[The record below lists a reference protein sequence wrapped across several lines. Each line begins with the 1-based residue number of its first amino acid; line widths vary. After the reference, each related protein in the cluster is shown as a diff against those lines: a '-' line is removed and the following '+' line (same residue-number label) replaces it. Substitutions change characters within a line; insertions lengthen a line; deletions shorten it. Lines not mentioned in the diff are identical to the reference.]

1 MSNVPHGIELELI
14 KYLLRRNKHAVGK
27 LRISYENLGSKFKT
41 DPEATFL
48 RLKGLADKGIID
60 LIELPIPHTIIR
72 RPFLKLLE
80 FDAKYL
86 FSKMPL
92 DEYEKKR
99 QLIAQ
104 EFSSVI
110 ALDKDLACLTENF
123 APLTALEACARTY
136 DALCFLER
144 LSDKDMTQ
152 YEDDILKQNKFINT
166 EIGIISE
173 YLENL
178 TARIHFVEK
187 QSSDS
192 EKLSMETSSHILDAS
207 HLLAHVSSLR
217 GDLDVLVV
225 RHLVGEQ
232 SDQQFMSELR
242 FLLRKETEKKLDSEK
257 IKKYLDKV
265 FEMLHGLKEKK
276 LLDESNYS
284 WVKRIL
290 SWNLTNPAIIELDKS
305 TPDIV
310 IELKEIAEKY
320 LLRCGIDNR
329 ILDGSFQ
336 TVICVICGSE
346 FCILPCG
353 STLIENK
360 GSCPRCGKE
369 GFPNLQY
376 LVYLARL
383 EQLHEKGKINKLVYE
398 KLKQEYEAKRGSIL

>member
-1 MSNVPHGIELELI
+1 MPIETAFSMFRELA
-14 KYLLRRNKHAVGK
+14 K
-27 LRISYENLGSKFKT
+27 
-41 DPEATFL
+41 
-48 RLKGLADKGIID
+48 KGIVK
-60 LIELPIPHTIIR
+60 LIELPVPHTTVRELLIR
-72 RPFLKLLE
+72 VLE
-80 FDAKYL
+80 FDAINL

-92 DEYEKKR
+92 DEYENKR
-99 QLIAQ
+99 QTITEELGNLIVFDRHLNSLK
-104 EFSSVI
+104 ERNTP
-110 ALDKDLACLTENF
+110 LA
-123 APLTALEACARTY
+123 ALEACARTY